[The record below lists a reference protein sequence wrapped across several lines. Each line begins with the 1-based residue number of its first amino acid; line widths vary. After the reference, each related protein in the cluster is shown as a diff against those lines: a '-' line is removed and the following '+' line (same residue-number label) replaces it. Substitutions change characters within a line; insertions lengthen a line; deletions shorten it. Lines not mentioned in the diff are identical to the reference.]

1 MKKQTELII
10 MSAIQTQSLLH
21 TLDKM
26 DDANPYKMQKKK
38 ALNLFMSQVNNLV
51 KVLELHQNEFCDLL
65 RDADTKEFDVRQS
78 QNFIECVQRFDDLAD
93 SVNLIGVE

>member
-1 MKKQTELII
+1 MKQTELII

-26 DDANPYKMQKKK
+26 DDRNPYKMRKKK

-51 KVLELHQNEFCDLL
+51 KVLELEQEEFCNLL
-65 RDADTKEFDVRQS
+65 RDEVGNFDVRQS
-78 QNFIECVQRFDDLAD
+78 QNFVECVQRFDELAE
-93 SVNLIGVE
+93 SVNVIGKV